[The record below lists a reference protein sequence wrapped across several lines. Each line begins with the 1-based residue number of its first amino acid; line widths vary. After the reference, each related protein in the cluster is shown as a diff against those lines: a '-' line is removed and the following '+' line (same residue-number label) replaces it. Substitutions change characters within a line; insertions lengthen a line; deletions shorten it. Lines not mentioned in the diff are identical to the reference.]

1 MASIGPRAPFSG
13 SVLSASLQTRL
24 PLCLL
29 LVMFVHFPGGL
40 FSRTSVSRFR
50 VLTSADVHSGGH
62 RSCFT
67 PASLLVF
74 WGRGGG
80 KGLPIESS
88 SRLKCGLNKWPCDV
102 PSPQLAVLA
111 CPSLVHAARSP
122 GRRLQVLPHLRC
134 LSRSRTIIRLP
145 ASPN

>member
-40 FSRTSVSRFR
+40 FSRTSVSRLR
-50 VLTSADVHSGGH
+50 VLTSADVHSGGQ

-74 WGRGGG
+74 LGRGGG

-102 PSPQLAVLA
+102 PSPSACRFSLSFPCSCSQKPREEASGPPPSAVFISLQNNHSPA
-111 CPSLVHAARSP
+111 CFS
-122 GRRLQVLPHLRC
+122 
-134 LSRSRTIIRLP
+134 
-145 ASPN
+145 